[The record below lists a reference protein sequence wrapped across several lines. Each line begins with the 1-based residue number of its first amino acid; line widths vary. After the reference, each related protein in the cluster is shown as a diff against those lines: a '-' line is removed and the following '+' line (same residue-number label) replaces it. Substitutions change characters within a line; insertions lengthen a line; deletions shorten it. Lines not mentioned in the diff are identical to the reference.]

1 MNKKK
6 RLVKRKHRKA
16 RLRLKAK
23 KLELLKN
30 KKPSAEKAKALK
42 TPSKKTA
49 PTKKTA
55 PKKKATKKKKEKSS
69 S

>member
-1 MNKKK
+1 MNKTK

-30 KKPSAEKAKALK
+30 KKPSVEKVKAPK
-42 TPSKKTA
+42 APSKKAA
-49 PTKKTA
+49 PKKVA
-55 PKKKATKKKKEKSS
+55 SKKKATKKKKEKS
-69 S
+69 

>member
-6 RLVKRKHRKA
+6 RLVKREHRKA

-30 KKPSAEKAKALK
+30 KKSSVEEVKASKA
-42 TPSKKTA
+42 PPKKAA
-49 PTKKTA
+49 PKKAA
-55 PKKKATKKKKEKSS
+55 PKKKATKKKKEKS
-69 S
+69 

>member
-30 KKPSAEKAKALK
+30 KKPSVEKVKAPIA
-42 TPSKKTA
+42 PSKKAA
-49 PTKKTA
+49 PKKVA
-55 PKKKATKKKKEKSS
+55 SKKKATKKKKEKS
-69 S
+69 

>member
-6 RLVKRKHRKA
+6 RLVQKKHRKA

-30 KKPSAEKAKALK
+30 KKPSVEEVKASK
-42 TPSKKTA
+42 TPSKKAA
-49 PTKKTA
+49 PKKIVV
-55 PKKKATKKKKEKSS
+55 KKKATKKKKEKSS